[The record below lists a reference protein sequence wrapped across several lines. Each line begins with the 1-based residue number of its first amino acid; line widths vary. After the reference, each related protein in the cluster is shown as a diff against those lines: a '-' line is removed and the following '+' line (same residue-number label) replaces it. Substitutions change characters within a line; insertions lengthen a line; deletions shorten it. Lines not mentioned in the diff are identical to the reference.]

1 MTAKEIFADK
11 KVQLNTFSLL
21 DKTHREHKKE
31 RDELI
36 RAIAVIRAVKPA
48 NEAGKKIQ
56 QDSIAEL
63 ERELSRLPPAKTI
76 DNMKH
81 CADIVAQRILLA
93 KKHGHSKA
101 LLRKEIRAMI
111 TDTKGKQIPERT
123 FLDKM
128 KIWEEK
134 YFDPVPGTNKL
145 ALKNGALTAIL
156 KEYRKK

>member
-1 MTAKEIFADK
+1 
-11 KVQLNTFSLL
+11 
-21 DKTHREHKKE
+21 
-31 RDELI
+31 
-36 RAIAVIRAVKPA
+36 
-48 NEAGKKIQ
+48 
-56 QDSIAEL
+56 
-63 ERELSRLPPAKTI
+63 
-76 DNMKH
+76 MKH